1 MRRICTIVGMAVGIT
16 ALAACATNQREEGEV
31 ATGEAGAEVA
41 DTVAEAGEART
52 APRDTLTEWLATIE
66 ATEPGIGLNGE
77 ATARSAETQTLASID
92 IEFAEP
98 GAVHPW
104 HIHQGDCGDTPVPA
118 VVGQMTAYPPIEVD
132 QDGEGEATATINAT
146 LDPDG
151 DYQVKLHQS
160 PTETGT
166 IVACGELDTFQA
178 ARQAE

>member
-1 MRRICTIVGMAVGIT
+1 MSYIHLLHGIGT

-31 ATGEAGAEVA
+31 ATGEPGAEVA
-41 DTVAEAGEART
+41 TEEGEARM
-52 APRDTLTEWLATIE
+52 ALRDTVSTWMAAIE
-66 ATEPGIGLNGE
+66 ATEPGVGLNGE
-77 ATARSAETQTLASID
+77 ASAHSGQTRTHVSID

-104 HIHQGDCGDTPVPA
+104 HIHQGDCGDTPVPP
-118 VVGQMTAYPPIEVD
+118 VVGEMTAYPPIEVD
-132 QDGEGEATATINAT
+132 QGGEGEATAAINAT

-166 IVACGELDTFQA
+166 IIACGELDTFQA